1 MEKKTFK
8 KLVAMIL
15 SLCMIAGSVSLVPM
29 QASAESAKKTIA
41 NVVIFVD
48 FAGIDRE
55 DHQKHVGENGG
66 KCPVIHPEYAKELY
80 DGDSTHQ
87 RALTPYLKTISYEQ
101 LTVDNIFPQLNGST
115 LTPYQLKNETS
126 DYYSADG
133 KIDKIIEEVIDNG
146 NIQLSDAVDQDQSQ
160 GEKGVIDNLTIVLS
174 CKEDGKGDS
183 NFRGHKSYYT
193 GSGLLGGYK
202 VGRYNLIPEYSA
214 FLLGNPGLIIH
225 EFLHTLDYPDLYRG
239 DGSGAPVGRWDIMA
253 SQDKNVQYP
262 LAYSRSQISGWFSM
276 ETVEKDRAK
285 CSLYAASRTTSATK
299 NQQALILKTGYS
311 DSEFFVVEYRKEDGK
326 LENLL
331 PGSAG
336 ETDAGL
342 IVYRV
347 NPSRKTNIDGDRDM
361 IYVFRPGDSYDN
373 NGRENASLEQLYK
386 SYLSSESGRTSF
398 GSADPAAS
406 LAENAI
412 VYSDG
417 TNSGIVIG
425 NVGSSAG
432 DQITFDITF
441 TDFSNGDYWKTVS
454 EHGEDTYRMEDS
466 FMDTDGTL
474 YVLRND
480 NSSTRLYKYSRGVWS
495 PCSDALSGIT
505 SPIQLEKYNGKFYA
519 AGWNNGLVLYQ
530 LNGST
535 WGRVSSVSKNYTTF
549 DMISGEDGLYLV
561 HNSDGAANQ
570 LSVYKYGSGGLVS
583 LGSQVSGGEVAGIP
597 SIAAEN
603 GKVAVMY
610 LNGGNQLRVKYYDA
624 AAKTW
629 KEAGN
634 LSVTANSGKI
644 KIHNGTLYLL
654 RNGGENA
661 NELYIYDLTRND
673 GVWKKVGDSFCA
685 DESVTNTDICFHG
698 DAPHIFYYGNKFQE
712 LRVVNLINN
721 KWTALGR
728 KAASGSY
735 LEADVYSYGENI
747 YVTYK
752 GENNHIFL
760 KSRLSNNRS
769 AVPGANAS
777 GGSTG
782 GGSTGGGDTSGGGS
796 TGGDTSGGGS
806 TSGDSTSGGGNTS
819 GGGSTG
825 GNTSGSGSSGNTGA
839 NKPGGGSNGNN
850 QTGNSGNISNG
861 TVSGDNGNSGS
872 QGGTSAVV
880 NTSGIENLTVTM
892 VKSTALRLSWSPAAG
907 AKNYEIYYSTSPDS
921 GFRRLASS
929 KKTFYNFNKAKCG
942 QTYYFQVRAGRKVG
956 KKVSYGDFC
965 PAVSGRAVLN
975 GTVNAYIAKST
986 YQSATVKWNKIKGVK
1001 KYEVYYSTSPSGGY
1015 RLLKALGGSS
1025 FTHKGLQAGVT
1036 YYYKVRPVQ
1045 DLYQGE
1051 FSNET
1056 SVRVVLNSLSKLKV
1070 SSSGPD
1076 RLKVTWKKVPGAAR
1090 YVILRSDSEHGTY
1103 SQVGVTNKTT
1113 YVDMGLTP
1121 STAYYYKVY
1130 AVSGSYQTN
1139 TAGPVRQVTKAPKQ

>member
-8 KLVAMIL
+8 KLTAIIL
-15 SLCMIAGSVSLVPM
+15 SLCMIAGNVSLVPM
-29 QASAESAKKTIA
+29 QASAEPAKKTIA

-48 FAGIDRE
+48 FKDT
-55 DHQKHVGENGG
+55 DHKGHNSKTTTG
-66 KCPVIHPEYAKELY
+66 KCPVQNPEYIKQMY
-80 DGDSTHQ
+80 DGDASHPT
-87 RALTPYLKTISYEQ
+87 ALKQYLNTISYGQ
-101 LTVDNIFPQLNGST
+101 LEVVNIFPQLVNTGSI
-115 LTPYQLKNETS
+115 LKLETFELS
-126 DYYSADG
+126 QNADQYSNA
-133 KIDKIIEEVIDNG
+133 N
-146 NIQLSDAVDQDQSQ
+146 VDQIIKELAAGWNTPLPGADQD
-160 GEKGVIDNLTIVLS
+160 GDKTIDNLTIVVP
-174 CKEDGKGDS
+174 CRNDGGADY
-183 NFRGHKSYYT
+183 NFSGFKSSY
-193 GSGLLGGYK
+193 GGGASLGGYK
-202 VGRYNLIPEYSA
+202 VDNYNLLPEYSA
-214 FLLGNPGLIIH
+214 FLTGEAGLIIH
-225 EFLHTLDYPDLYRG
+225 EFLHTVGYPDLYRG
-239 DGSGAPVGRWDIMA
+239 DYSGMPVGRWDIMA
-253 SQDKNVQYP
+253 AEGSFVQYP
-262 LAYSRSQISGWFSM
+262 LAYLRSTLTGWFEM
-276 ETVEKDRAK
+276 DTVTQSKTG
-285 CSLYAASRTTSATK
+285 CSLYAASKTNENTK
-299 NQQALILKTGYS
+299 NQQALILKTSYS
-311 DSEFFVVEYRKEDGK
+311 DSEYFIVEYRKQDEQSTPGC
-326 LENLL
+326 ESLL
-331 PGSAG
+331 PGS
-336 ETDAGL
+336 GL

-347 NPSRKTNIDGDRDM
+347 VPSLNNNRTGSRDM
-361 IYVFRPGDSYDN
+361 IYVFRSRDSYSSS
-373 NGRENASLEQLYK
+373 GRENAQTIDASW
-386 SYLSSESGRTSF
+386 LSSESGRTSF

-417 TNSGIVIG
+417 TNSGIVID
-425 NVGSSAG
+425 NVGRSTG

-441 TDFSNGDYWKTVS
+441 TDLLNRDYWKTVS

-474 YVLRND
+474 YVLRNSN
-480 NSSTRLYKYSRGVWS
+480 NSTQLYKYNKDWS
-495 PCSDALSGIT
+495 KCSNALSGIT
-505 SPIQLEKYNGKFYA
+505 SDLQLEKYNGKFYA
-519 AGWNNGLVLYQ
+519 AGRGTNGLGLYRLDGASWTHVHTIRQ
-530 LNGST
+530 SFNEYDL
-535 WGRVSSVSKNYTTF
+535 VSA
-549 DMISGEDGLYLV
+549 GDGLYLV
-561 HNSDGAANQ
+561 HNDMSNGEGSPSRQ
-570 LSVYKYGSGGLVS
+570 LSAYKYSSGSGMVS
-583 LGSQVSGGEVAGIP
+583 LGSQVNGGEEVNGP

-610 LNGGNQLRVKYYDA
+610 QTSGNRLRVKNYDA
-624 AAKTW
+624 GTKTW
-629 KEAGN
+629 KETGN
-634 LSVTANSGKI
+634 LSAITGSGKI
-644 KIHNGTLYLL
+644 KIRNGTLYLL
-654 RNGGENA
+654 RNGGPNA
-661 NELYIYDLTRND
+661 SEMYIYDLTRSESA
-673 GVWKKVGDSFCA
+673 WKKVGDNSWS
-685 DESVTNTDICFHG
+685 EKQPGYMELCFHG
-698 DAPHIFYYGNKFQE
+698 DAPHIAYYDSQE
-712 LRVVNLINN
+712 IHVMNLVNNR
-721 KWTALGR
+721 WVELGR
-728 KAASGSY
+728 KAASGS
-735 LEADVYSYGENI
+735 LLMTGVFSNGDNI
-747 YVTYK
+747 YVTYLNY
-752 GENNHIFL
+752 GASNHIFL

-782 GGSTGGGDTSGGGS
+782 GGSTGGGDTGGGS

-806 TSGDSTSGGGNTS
+806 TSGGGNTP
-819 GGGSTG
+819 GGGTTG

-839 NKPGGGSNGNN
+839 NKPGSGSNENN

-861 TVSGDNGNSGS
+861 TVSGGNGNSGS

-892 VKSTALRLSWSPAAG
+892 TKSTALRLSWSPAAG
-907 AKNYEIYYSTSPDS
+907 AKNYEIYYSTSPNS

-929 KKTFYNFNKAKCG
+929 KKTFYNFSKAKCG

-965 PAVSGRAVLN
+965 PAVSGRTVLN

-986 YQSATVKWNKIKGVK
+986 YQSATIKWNKIKGVK

-1015 RLLKALGGSS
+1015 RLLKTQGGSS

-1051 FSNET
+1051 FSNEA

-1076 RLKVTWKKVPGAAR
+1076 RLKVSWKKVPGAAR

-1139 TAGPVRQVTKAPKQ
+1139 TAGPVRQVTRAPKQ